1 MTEDAESLLAT
12 AAQARRDGRLDEAFR
27 AYEGAADLS
36 RGAGSEHRLVRALSG
51 LGQIERDRGALDRAQ
66 RQYEAALDVSRG
78 LGHPLLVATM
88 ARHLGD
94 VYRENGLSERAEPL
108 LAEAVKLYRG
118 SLDTKVLDLANAI
131 RPLALLLTAKGD
143 AGAARPLWQEARAL
157 YSSIHVTAG
166 VSECDANLPAT

>member
-1 MTEDAESLLAT
+1 MTEDVESLLI
-12 AAQARRDGRLDEAFR
+12 AAARARRDGRLDEAFH

-36 RGAGSEHRLVRALSG
+36 RGVGAEHRLVRALSG

-66 RQYEAALDVSRG
+66 RHYEAALDVSRT
-78 LGHPLLVATM
+78 LDQPFLVATT

-108 LAEAVKLYRG
+108 LAEAVELYRG

-131 RPLALLLTAKGD
+131 RPLALLLTSRGD

-157 YSSIHVTAG
+157 YSAINVTAG

>member
-1 MTEDAESLLAT
+1 MTEDAENLLTT

-36 RGAGSEHRLVRALSG
+36 HGIGSEHRLVRALSG
-51 LGQIERDRGALDRAQ
+51 LGQIERDRGVLDRSQ

-78 LGHPLLVATM
+78 LGHPLLVATV

-94 VYRENGLSERAEPL
+94 VYRENGLGERAEPL
-108 LAEAVKLYRG
+108 LTEAVMLYRG

-131 RPLALLLTAKGD
+131 RPLALLLAARGD

-157 YSSIHVTAG
+157 YSAINVTAG
-166 VSECDANLPAT
+166 VSECDANLSAT